1 MRLLRAP
8 ALVIAALAIAHL
20 QTPAAADAL
29 TATPAPAAT
38 SFANFD
44 NGGGQLTRFDTA
56 GNAVDAHDGQIRLFD
71 GVYHLYGTSYDCG
84 FNWRLR
90 RSPFCGFKVYSSTDL
105 AHWTDRGYLFDPRT
119 LTWQTR
125 CNGTGIACFRPHVA
139 FNAATAQYVLW
150 VNAFDVPSGYH
161 VFTSSRP
168 TGPFVE
174 QPAPW
179 LAVGSDDGPG
189 LNNGDEDIFVD
200 DDGTAYLVHT
210 RVANFDI
217 VVEQLDRNYLT
228 STGRFARLGLNRT
241 EAPAMFKRNGRYYIT
256 VSDPNCAYCNG
267 TGTSY
272 MTAATPLGPWS
283 GMTALADSAWQLTQ
297 QQLRVQGGGVGLSMR
312 SRAWRD
318 YTMSFDT
325 APVSGGGYAQAGWSF
340 RAADPA
346 DAYVWMLG
354 NSPAPGA
361 PSGGLTKA
369 VLHGG
374 SYRILGTVPIAVTA
388 GRWYHVETQL
398 LGDAITTS
406 VNGTV
411 VDVTHDLTFASGK
424 VGLREDAG
432 EQALFDN
439 VNVTAPDGTAL
450 LSDSFAGDLSLWDRP
465 AAWKAYNISRDS
477 CGGQPSAVT
486 PIPQVGGG
494 TSYLYQS
501 DLWNNYNNEGLAN
514 YYWGPLDFASDGS
527 LQPLRCLA
535 TVDTSGNLVNVP
547 GADDVIPWL
556 DQTNGRA
563 GFRTFCDLG
572 RGVQRLQTFTAG
584 QTGTLT
590 TVSLT
595 SFQDFQPDAGLTI
608 DVVPLSGDVPL
619 APYASML
626 SPPNALGWS
635 ARKLTLRTSI
645 PVVAGQRYGIL
656 ARSSAGSGCYG
667 IAYND
672 HNPYPAGHELYS
684 SDGGTTWQVESGR
697 SLKFE
702 TTVYPG
708 AVLPAV
714 EGSHRPLT
722 PARVL
727 DTRAESL
734 QGSCDPGPCG
744 RLTSGQT
751 LNVRVAGQGGVPA
764 AGVTAVVLNVTAV
777 DAGASGYLTVYPAG
791 VARPT
796 ASNLNFE
803 PGQTVANLAEV
814 AVGEGGEVSVYNL
827 RGGTD
832 VVFDVV
838 GYVTP
843 GAAVAGAYRPLT
855 PARLLDTRAE
865 SRQGSC
871 RPGCAR
877 LGPGGSLDLQ
887 VSGAGGV
894 PASGVSAV
902 VLNVTVTG
910 PSAGG
915 YLTLYPAGQGRP
927 LASNLNF
934 RPGQTVANRVMVG
947 LGEQGRVSIF
957 NSAGGSDVVVDVG
970 GWYTDGSDA
979 QARGALY
986 GAQAPRRILDTRET
1000 GGTLGAG
1007 QSLSLGV
1014 GGAGGVPADA
1024 SAAVLNVTATG
1035 TTAASYLTVYPSGQA
1050 RPLASDLNW
1059 AAGERRP
1066 NLVLVKLGSGGR
1078 VEIYNLAGRAD
1089 IVVDVMGWY
1098 R

>member
-1 MRLLRAP
+1 MSGAAGPNDYLEVVDQLVAVYDRSFKLRP
-8 ALVIAALAIAHL
+8 GSPDVLSALTGQPPGTQLSSPHVEWDPGAARWLYAALASAPVSSFILFGWSKGADPTNFSNGWCRFSQPSVGGVDDFPTLGHDDTYMSIGSNL
-20 QTPAAADAL
+20 FDAATGSFL
-29 TATPAPAAT
+29 TARVYVIPKPAPADT
-38 SFANFD
+38 SCQLPALTIFPAS
-44 NGGGQLTRFDTA
+44 GQLA
-56 GNAVDAHDGQIRLFD
+56 
-71 GVYHLYGTSYDCG
+71 
-84 FNWRLR
+84 
-90 RSPFCGFKVYSSTDL
+90 
-105 AHWTDRGYLFDPRT
+105 
-119 LTWQTR
+119 
-125 CNGTGIACFRPHVA
+125 
-139 FNAATAQYVLW
+139 
-150 VNAFDVPSGYH
+150 
-161 VFTSSRP
+161 
-168 TGPFVE
+168 
-174 QPAPW
+174 
-179 LAVGSDDGPG
+179 
-189 LNNGDEDIFVD
+189 NGD
-200 DDGTAYLVHT
+200 GTPAFSP
-210 RVANFDI
+210 VAANMFD
-217 VVEQLDRNYLT
+217 
-228 STGRFARLGLNRT
+228 
-241 EAPAMFKRNGRYYIT
+241 
-256 VSDPNCAYCNG
+256 
-267 TGTSY
+267 
-272 MTAATPLGPWS
+272 
-283 GMTALADSAWQLTQ
+283 
-297 QQLRVQGGGVGLSMR
+297 
-312 SRAWRD
+312 
-318 YTMSFDT
+318 
-325 APVSGGGYAQAGWSF
+325 
-340 RAADPA
+340 
-346 DAYVWMLG
+346 
-354 NSPAPGA
+354 GA
-361 PSGGLTKA
+361 PSGFVVA
-369 VLHGG
+369 AHDV
-374 SYRILGTVPIAVTA
+374 SSPPPPASS
-388 GRWYHVETQL
+388 GR
-398 LGDAITTS
+398 
-406 VNGTV
+406 
-411 VDVTHDLTFASGK
+411 
-424 VGLREDAG
+424 
-432 EQALFDN
+432 
-439 VNVTAPDGTAL
+439 
-450 LSDSFAGDLSLWDRP
+450 LSLW
-465 AAWKAYNISRDS
+465 
-477 CGGQPSAVT
+477 Q
-486 PIPQVGGG
+486 
-494 TSYLYQS
+494 
-501 DLWNNYNNEGLAN
+501 
-514 YYWGPLDFASDGS
+514 
-527 LQPLRCLA
+527 
-535 TVDTSGNLVNVP
+535 
-547 GADDVIPWL
+547 
-556 DQTNGRA
+556 
-563 GFRTFCDLG
+563 
-572 RGVQRLQTFTAG
+572 
-584 QTGTLT
+584 
-590 TVSLT
+590 
-595 SFQDFQPDAGLTI
+595 I
-608 DVVPLSGDVPL
+608 D
-619 APYASML
+619 
-626 SPPNALGWS
+626 
-635 ARKLTLRTSI
+635 
-645 PVVAGQRYGIL
+645 
-656 ARSSAGSGCYG
+656 RSSTGLPRLSVRPDLSVPAYDIPADAPQPGPSSPLLDTLDARLTQAVGHYDPVAQSEALWTQHTVAGSG
-667 IAYND
+667 
-672 HNPYPAGHELYS
+672 
-684 SDGGTTWQVESGR
+684 GR
-697 SLKFE
+697 SELRWYELLPNAGNVAQQGVLSAPDAWLFDAAISPTSAGDAAAISYNRAGWTRLPEIVAQSRRAATAAGAFDPDTVVLGYSRDIDQDFSCALSCSWGGYAAASPDPSQPDVVWGSGQLTGPLTVDQSAQWE
-702 TTVYPG
+702 T
-708 AVLPAV
+708 ANFQLPAALN
-714 EGSHRPLT
+714 EGSYRPLT

-727 DTRAESL
+727 DTRAESR

-843 GAAVAGAYRPLT
+843 GAAVAGVAGAYRPLT